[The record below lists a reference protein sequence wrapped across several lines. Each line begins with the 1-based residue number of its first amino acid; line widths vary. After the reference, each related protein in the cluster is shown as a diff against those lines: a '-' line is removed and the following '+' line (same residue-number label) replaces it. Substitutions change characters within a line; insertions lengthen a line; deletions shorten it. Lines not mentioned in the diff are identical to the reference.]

1 MNIRVILL
9 FIFFIFIIFLP
20 VFYYTYD
27 TNIIFLN
34 YLNFSNQKFDIF
46 LKENL
51 LITIFL
57 VFCLLVISIVL
68 NIPGNSLK
76 AIFVGFY
83 FGPFLGSFLI
93 ISTITLGSF
102 IFYYLLN
109 KKIIKS
115 INFTKTNYQR
125 FLNKNF
131 RNKYSWFYLIGLRIV
146 PIIPLPVQNILI
158 STIDISNFKFIA
170 TTFLGISPLLII
182 YTQIG
187 SQLSSI
193 IDVKLLNINS
203 IILSNFIL
211 LLFLIFVVF
220 LIGLLTYIL
229 EKKYMK

>member
-9 FIFFIFIIFLP
+9 IIFFIFIIFLP
-20 VFYYTYD
+20 VFYYIYD
-27 TNIIFLN
+27 TDVIFLN
-34 YLNFSNQKFDIF
+34 NLNFYNKKFDIF
-46 LKENL
+46 FNENL
-51 LITIFL
+51 PLTIFL
-57 VFCLLVISIVL
+57 VFCILVISIVI

-93 ISTITLGSF
+93 ISTITLGSY

-115 INFTKTNYQR
+115 INFTQTNYQR
-125 FLNKNF
+125 ILNNNF
-131 RNKYSWFYLIGLRIV
+131 RNKYSWIYLIGLRIV
-146 PIIPLPVQNILI
+146 PIIPLPVQNILV
-158 STIDISNFKFIA
+158 SAIDISNFKFIA

-182 YTQIG
+182 YTLIG

-193 IDVKLLNINS
+193 IDMKLIDINS
-203 IILSNFIL
+203 MILSNFIL

-220 LIGLLTYIL
+220 LIGLVIYIL
-229 EKKYMK
+229 EKKYVK